1 MTSQSENDTQTSNN
15 PNVQKPELKEATK
28 PDNSRAGKPPLSQR
42 ESKGKANSGVMRFIV
57 LGCAFVCCVFIG
69 VILFVAMNYEKLVAP
84 VLEVANDYAS
94 LEPEFVVGGE
104 EPDPKVVEDYANAQ
118 VGDRFYFGR
127 YPQGANG
134 EVKPIIW
141 RVLKRNDSTLLVISE
156 KGLAPKPYND
166 YNDHSIGAEDTTWSE
181 CTLRGWLNKE
191 FINEAFNDLERSL
204 IKTSQIKNNAGPST
218 KDRIFLLSVDE
229 AKSLFLNDKDRIAKC
244 TDYAAK
250 HYACRY
256 VVPGHSNIRTIYTGG
271 TSWWLRSRGEYSFS
285 ATQVIFSGH
294 LVSCDDHANYV
305 SIRPALRLTL
315 K

>member
-1 MTSQSENDTQTSNN
+1 
-15 PNVQKPELKEATK
+15 
-28 PDNSRAGKPPLSQR
+28 
-42 ESKGKANSGVMRFIV
+42 MRFIV

-229 AKSLFLNDKDRIAKC
+229 AKSFFATDNDRACKPTNYAVKNGAYKAGSLFSFLFGGIAGN
-244 TDYAAK
+244 AW
-250 HYACRY
+250 
-256 VVPGHSNIRTIYTGG
+256 
-271 TSWWLRSRGEYSFS
+271 WWLRSSGYGNLRAAVVFS
-285 ATQVIFSGH
+285 SGGIGDNGDGVIRSDGS
-294 LVSCDDHANYV
+294 V
-305 SIRPALRLTL
+305 RPALRLAL
-315 K
+315 